1 MSVFFRSIIRY
12 VTNNILARIRTYSY
26 HDFLFY
32 NERVCTLLHCRNA
45 SQIEDEYKDNF
56 FKNNNLQTS
65 SDSSLDSQLSL
76 NQDSHLKYHKTS
88 ISFEDINQQY
98 YKKILKFSEC
108 SSFSV
113 MEYNHKHASIFSKR
127 FFRWFFRFFHQKFC
141 ILSPDAIFC
150 AEIEIKKDEL
160 RKNSFIDNFP
170 LLKAQQLNT
179 IPMDYEYHWYIKNG
193 DETKVLFQIFYISKK
208 LLQTYAIQNKEKM
221 YFCNPFE
228 VFSSLHF
235 FYPKLSDYTILFQDK
250 KYHALCH
257 YSNGL
262 LDFSIVVERK
272 VALQNYYNHIAI
284 SENIFYCDW
293 TGEREFLQD
302 FIPIESLFNTSLD
315 ICLKLVTISHFH
327 VRPICTNFYPYDFY
341 TLKNKVKVVLFSG
354 FMLIGFSLCHFV
366 YEKYQYYK
374 FVSTQETLY
383 YTQVQQ
389 QYNKKLNY
397 TPMYDKIYTYLLNNK
412 SFNFHLQQEYDET
425 KDYPEWITKI
435 YQH

>member
-1 MSVFFRSIIRY
+1 MVYYFF
-12 VTNNILARIRTYSY
+12 T
-26 HDFLFY
+26 
-32 NERVCTLLHCRNA
+32 
-45 SQIEDEYKDNF
+45 
-56 FKNNNLQTS
+56 
-65 SDSSLDSQLSL
+65 
-76 NQDSHLKYHKTS
+76 
-88 ISFEDINQQY
+88 
-98 YKKILKFSEC
+98 
-108 SSFSV
+108 
-113 MEYNHKHASIFSKR
+113 
-127 FFRWFFRFFHQKFC
+127 
-141 ILSPDAIFC
+141 
-150 AEIEIKKDEL
+150 
-160 RKNSFIDNFP
+160 
-170 LLKAQQLNT
+170 
-179 IPMDYEYHWYIKNG
+179 
-193 DETKVLFQIFYISKK
+193 
-208 LLQTYAIQNKEKM
+208 
-221 YFCNPFE
+221 
-228 VFSSLHF
+228 
-235 FYPKLSDYTILFQDK
+235 
-250 KYHALCH
+250 
-257 YSNGL
+257 
-262 LDFSIVVERK
+262 
-272 VALQNYYNHIAI
+272 
-284 SENIFYCDW
+284 ENIFYCDW

-341 TLKNKVKVVLFSG
+341 TLKNKVKIVLFSG